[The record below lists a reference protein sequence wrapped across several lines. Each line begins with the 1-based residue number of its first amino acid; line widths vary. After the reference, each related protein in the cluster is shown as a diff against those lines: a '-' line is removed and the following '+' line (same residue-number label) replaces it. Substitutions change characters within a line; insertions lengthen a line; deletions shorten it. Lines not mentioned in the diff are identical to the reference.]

1 MTTPAPAEAGAGAAA
16 NPLNGK
22 PLPRQFGLEFNHFS

>member
-16 NPLNGK
+16 NSSSRK